1 MAQEVPP
8 STFFLTLHHKAL
20 SNMKN
25 EPNTHEDIKAIRK
38 LMEEST
44 RFLSLSGLS
53 GVIAGTAA
61 LAGAL
66 LAWLFIDDKSLLAAV
81 AAMVLLISLSFAYL
95 LSIKKA
101 RRDKKH
107 FWTPVSRKML
117 LNLFIPLAT
126 GGILAIIFLIQ
137 GTLQLIMPVFLIFYG
152 LALINASKFTL
163 GEIFYLGLLEI
174 VIGLLVTVFPGLWLP
189 AWAVGFGLL
198 HIVYGL
204 VMYGKYG
211 K

>member
-1 MAQEVPP
+1 
-8 STFFLTLHHKAL
+8 
-20 SNMKN
+20 MKN
-25 EPNTHEDIKAIRK
+25 EVKTHEDIKAIRK

-53 GVIAGTAA
+53 GVIAGVAA

-66 LAWLFIDDKSLLAAV
+66 LAWLFIDDAWLLVAV
-81 AAMVLLISLSFAYL
+81 AAIVLVISLSFAYY

-101 RRDKKH
+101 KRDKKH

-117 LNLFIPLAT
+117 LNLFIPLGT
-126 GGILAIIFLIQ
+126 GGVLAIIFLLQ
-137 GTLQLIMPVFLIFYG
+137 GSLQLVMPVFLIFYG

-174 VIGLLVTVFPGLWLP
+174 VIGLLVTVFPNLWLIG
-189 AWAVGFGLL
+189 WAVGFGIL
-198 HIVYGL
+198 HIVYGW

>member
-1 MAQEVPP
+1 
-8 STFFLTLHHKAL
+8 
-20 SNMKN
+20 MKN
-25 EPNTHEDIKAIRK
+25 EPNTYEDIKAIRK

-66 LAWLFIDDKSLLAAV
+66 LAWLFIDDTWSLAGVAAV
-81 AAMVLLISLSFAYL
+81 VLVISLTFAYF

-101 RRDKKH
+101 KRDKKH

-126 GGILAIIFLIQ
+126 GGALAIIFLIK
-137 GTLQLIMPVFLIFYG
+137 GNFQLVVPVFLIFYG

-174 VIGLLVTVFPGLWLP
+174 ATGLLVTLFPDLWLLG
-189 AWAVGFGLL
+189 WSVGFGVL

-204 VMYGKYG
+204 LMYGKYG

>member
-1 MAQEVPP
+1 
-8 STFFLTLHHKAL
+8 
-20 SNMKN
+20 MKN
-25 EPNTHEDIKAIRK
+25 EVNTHEDIKAIRK

-53 GVIAGTAA
+53 GVIAGIAA
-61 LAGAL
+61 IAGAI
-66 LAWLFIDDKSLLAAV
+66 LAWLVIDDTWLLAVIAV
-81 AAMVLLISLSFAYL
+81 IVLVISLSSAYL
-95 LSIKKA
+95 LSLKKA

-126 GGILAIIFLIQ
+126 GGVLSIIFLLK
-137 GTLQLIMPVFLIFYG
+137 GNLELIVPVFLIFYG

-174 VIGLLVTVFPGLWLP
+174 VTGLFVTIFPELWLSG
-189 AWAVGFGLL
+189 WTVGFGVL

-204 VMYGKYG
+204 VMNGKYG

>member
-1 MAQEVPP
+1 M
-8 STFFLTLHHKAL
+8 
-20 SNMKN
+20 MKN
-25 EPNTHEDIKAIRK
+25 ESNTHEDIKAIRK

-53 GVIAGTAA
+53 GVIAGVTA

-66 LAWLFIDDKSLLAAV
+66 LAWLFIDETWSLAGV
-81 AAMVLLISLSFAYL
+81 ALIVLVISLSSAYF
-95 LSIKKA
+95 LSLKKA

-126 GGILAIIFLIQ
+126 GGVLAFIFLLQ
-137 GTLQLIMPVFLIFYG
+137 GNLQMVMPVFLIFYG
-152 LALINASKFTL
+152 LALVNASKFTL
-163 GEIFYLGLLEI
+163 GEIFFLGLFEI
-174 VIGLLVTVFPGLWLP
+174 VIGLIVTLFPNLWLIG
-189 AWAVGFGLL
+189 WSVGFGVL

>member
-1 MAQEVPP
+1 
-8 STFFLTLHHKAL
+8 
-20 SNMKN
+20 MKN
-25 EPNTHEDIKAIRK
+25 ESNTHEDIKAIRK

-53 GVIAGTAA
+53 GVIAGVTA

-66 LAWLFIDDKSLLAAV
+66 LAWLFIDQTWSLAGV
-81 AAMVLLISLSFAYL
+81 ALIVLVISLSSAYF
-95 LSIKKA
+95 LSLKKA

-126 GGILAIIFLIQ
+126 GGVLAFIFLLQ
-137 GTLQLIMPVFLIFYG
+137 GNLQMVMPVFLIFYG
-152 LALINASKFTL
+152 LALVNASKFTL
-163 GEIFYLGLLEI
+163 GEIFFLGLFEI
-174 VIGLLVTVFPGLWLP
+174 VIGLIVTLFPNLWLIG
-189 AWAVGFGLL
+189 WSVGFGVL

>member
-1 MAQEVPP
+1 LKFFTNFAPQ
-8 STFFLTLHHKAL
+8 STFEIMKTE
-20 SNMKN
+20 SN
-25 EPNTHEDIKAIRK
+25 TQEDIKAIRK

-53 GVIAGTAA
+53 GVIAGGTA

-66 LAWLFIDDKSLLAAV
+66 LAWLFIDDTWSLAGV
-81 AAMVLLISLSFAYL
+81 AAIVLVISLTFACF

-101 RRDKKH
+101 KRQKKH

-126 GGILAIIFLIQ
+126 GGLLALIFLLK
-137 GTLQLIMPVFLIFYG
+137 GNLQLIVPVFLIFYG

-174 VIGLLVTVFPGLWLP
+174 ATGLLVTLFPDLWLIG
-189 AWAVGFGLL
+189 WSVGFGVL

-204 VMYGKYG
+204 LMYGKYG

>member
-1 MAQEVPP
+1 
-8 STFFLTLHHKAL
+8 
-20 SNMKN
+20 MKN
-25 EPNTHEDIKAIRK
+25 EVKTHEDIKAIRK

-53 GVIAGTAA
+53 GVIAGVAA

-66 LAWLFIDDKSLLAAV
+66 LAWLFIDAPWSLAGV
-81 AAMVLLISLSFAYL
+81 AALVLVVSVSFAYF
-95 LSIKKA
+95 LSLKKA
-101 RRDKKH
+101 RRDKKD
-107 FWTPVSRKML
+107 FWTAVSRKML
-117 LNLFIPLAT
+117 LNLSIPLAT
-126 GGILAIIFLIQ
+126 GGVLAIIFLIK
-137 GTLQLIMPVFLIFYG
+137 GNPELVVPVFLIFYG

-174 VIGLLVTVFPGLWLP
+174 VTGLLVAVFPGLWL
-189 AWAVGFGLL
+189 AGWTLGFGVL